1 MSDFNVNIF
10 KARRAEVAKRM
21 EDNSILVLSSSK
33 LVSRNNDT
41 TFPFR
46 QDSNFYYLTGF
57 QEPDS
62 ILIVQSDGRSV
73 LFCRKK
79 NSELEKWDGFM
90 WGPDAAKDHFGFD
103 EAYDISEI
111 NEILPNLIRGQKT
124 LNALVGKSLEFD
136 QKVTSWINK
145 ANSMERHQGN
155 IDLKNFSN
163 VLGSMRLIKDRNEID
178 LIRKSCEIAAIS
190 HRSVMQKAKV
200 GMTEYDLETMYL
212 NEFKING
219 SREASYTPIVAGGK
233 RACVLHYID
242 NNQNIKDGELVLVD
256 AGCEYGMYASDI
268 TRTYPING
276 KFTGEQRAV
285 YDVVLEAHNAA
296 CHAAKVG
303 NPCTDPQKTSE
314 KSLSQGLKDIGLL
327 RGSLDEIL
335 EKNLYREFYYHK
347 IGHWMGL
354 DVHDDCPYSIDG
366 KEILF
371 EDDMV
376 MTIEPG
382 IYVNDTADV
391 DARWKGIGV
400 RIENDILVKSDGYEN
415 LTAKVPVQAE
425 EIEQLMSE

>member
-1 MSDFNVNIF
+1 MSDLSIY

-21 EDNSILVLSSSK
+21 EDNSILILSSSK

-46 QDSNFYYLTGF
+46 QDSNFFYLTGF

-62 ILIVQSDGRSV
+62 VLIVHSDGRSI
-73 LFCRKK
+73 LFCREK
-79 NSELEKWDGFM
+79 NPDLEKWDGFM
-90 WGPDAAKDHFGFD
+90 WGPSAAQENFGFD
-103 EAYDISEI
+103 EAHDVNLID
-111 NEILPNLIRGQKT
+111 EILPNLIRGHKT
-124 LNALVGKSLEFD
+124 LNALIGKNLNFD
-136 QKVTSWINK
+136 AKITNWINR

-163 VLGSMRLIKDRNEID
+163 QLGSMRLIKDETEIS
-178 LIRKSCEIAAIS
+178 LIRKSCEIAAVS
-190 HRSVMQKAKV
+190 HKAVMQKAKV
-200 GMTEYDLETMYL
+200 GMSEYDLETMYM
-212 NEFKING
+212 NEFKVNG
-219 SREASYTPIVAGGK
+219 SREASYTPIIAGGE
-233 RACVLHYID
+233 RACILHYID
-242 NNQNIKDGELVLVD
+242 NDQQIEDGELVLVD

-276 KFTGEQRAV
+276 QFTGEQKAV

-303 NPCTDPQKTSE
+303 NPCTDPQRISE

-327 RGSLDEIL
+327 DGTLDEIL
-335 EKNLYREFYYHK
+335 DKKLFREFYYHK

-354 DVHDDCPYSIDG
+354 DVHDDCPYAIDG

-371 EDDMV
+371 QDNMV

-382 IYVNDTADV
+382 VYVNDTANV
-391 DARWKGIGV
+391 DDRWKGIGI
-400 RIENDILVKSDGYEN
+400 RIENDILITSDGYEN
-415 LTAKVPVQAE
+415 LTAKVPVETE
-425 EIEQLMSE
+425 EIEQLMGR

>member
-1 MSDFNVNIF
+1 MSDLNIY

-21 EDNSILVLSSSK
+21 EDNSILILSSSK

-46 QDSNFYYLTGF
+46 QDSNFFYLTGF

-62 ILIVQSDGRSV
+62 VLIVHSDGRSI
-73 LFCRKK
+73 LFCREK
-79 NSELEKWDGFM
+79 NPDLEKWDGFM
-90 WGPDAAKDHFGFD
+90 WGPTAAQENFGFD
-103 EAYDISEI
+103 EAHDVNLID
-111 NEILPNLIRGQKT
+111 EILPNLIRGHKT
-124 LNALVGKSLEFD
+124 LNALIGKNLNFD
-136 QKVTSWINK
+136 AKITNWINR

-163 VLGSMRLIKDRNEID
+163 QLGSMRLIKDETEIS
-178 LIRKSCEIAAIS
+178 LIRKSCEIAAVS
-190 HRSVMQKAKV
+190 HKAVMQKAKV
-200 GMTEYDLETMYL
+200 GMSEYDLETMYM
-212 NEFKING
+212 NEFKVNG
-219 SREASYTPIVAGGK
+219 SREASYTPIIAGGA
-233 RACVLHYID
+233 RACILHYID
-242 NNQNIKDGELVLVD
+242 NDQQIKDGELVLVD

-276 KFTGEQRAV
+276 QFTGEQKAV

-303 NPCTDPQKTSE
+303 NPCTDPQRISE

-327 RGSLDEIL
+327 DGTLDEIL
-335 EKNLYREFYYHK
+335 DKKLFREFYYHK

-354 DVHDDCPYSIDG
+354 DVHDDCPYAIDG

-371 EDDMV
+371 QDNMV

-382 IYVNDTADV
+382 VYVNDTANV
-391 DARWKGIGV
+391 DDRWKGIGI
-400 RIENDILVKSDGYEN
+400 RIENDILITSDGYEN
-415 LTAKVPVQAE
+415 LTAKVPVETE
-425 EIEQLMSE
+425 EIEQLMGR

>member
-1 MSDFNVNIF
+1 MSDLNIY

-21 EDNSILVLSSSK
+21 EDNSILILSSSK

-46 QDSNFYYLTGF
+46 QDSNFFYLTGF

-62 ILIVQSDGRSV
+62 VLLVHSDGRSI
-73 LFCRKK
+73 LFCREK
-79 NSELEKWDGFM
+79 NPDLEKWDGFM
-90 WGPDAAKDHFGFD
+90 WGPAAAQENFGFD
-103 EAYDISEI
+103 EAHDINLI
-111 NEILPNLIRGQKT
+111 DEILPNLIRGHKT
-124 LNALVGKSLEFD
+124 LNALIGKNLNFD
-136 QKVTSWINK
+136 AKITNWINS

-163 VLGSMRLIKDRNEID
+163 QLGSMRLIKDETEIS
-178 LIRKSCEIAAIS
+178 LIRKSCEIAAVS
-190 HRSVMQKAKV
+190 HKAVMQKAKV
-200 GMTEYDLETMYL
+200 GMSEYDLETMYM
-212 NEFKING
+212 NEFKVNG
-219 SREASYTPIVAGGK
+219 SREASYTPIIAGGA
-233 RACVLHYID
+233 RACILHYID
-242 NNQNIKDGELVLVD
+242 NDQQIEDGKLVLVD

-276 KFTGEQRAV
+276 QFTGEQKAV

-303 NPCTDPQKTSE
+303 NPCTDPQRISE

-327 RGSLDEIL
+327 DGSLDEIL
-335 EKNLYREFYYHK
+335 DKKLFREFYYHK

-354 DVHDDCPYSIDG
+354 DVHDDCPYAVDG

-371 EDDMV
+371 QENMV

-382 IYVNDTADV
+382 VYVNDTANV
-391 DARWKGIGV
+391 DDRWKGIGI
-400 RIENDILVKSDGYEN
+400 RIENDILITSDGYEN
-415 LTAKVPVQAE
+415 LTAKVPVETE
-425 EIEQLMSE
+425 EIEQLMGR

>member
-1 MSDFNVNIF
+1 MSDLNIY

-21 EDNSILVLSSSK
+21 EDNSILILSSSK

-46 QDSNFYYLTGF
+46 QDSNFFYLTGF

-62 ILIVQSDGRSV
+62 VLIVHSDGRSI
-73 LFCRKK
+73 LFCREK
-79 NSELEKWDGFM
+79 NPDLEKWDGFM
-90 WGPDAAKDHFGFD
+90 WGPAAAQENFGFD
-103 EAYDISEI
+103 EAHDINLI
-111 NEILPNLIRGQKT
+111 DEILPNLIRGHKT
-124 LNALVGKSLEFD
+124 LNALIGKNLNFD
-136 QKVTSWINK
+136 AKITNWINT

-163 VLGSMRLIKDRNEID
+163 QLGSMRLIKDETEIS
-178 LIRKSCEIAAIS
+178 LIRKSCEIAAVS
-190 HRSVMQKAKV
+190 HKAVMQKAKV
-200 GMTEYDLETMYL
+200 GMSEYDLETMYM
-212 NEFKING
+212 NEFKVNG
-219 SREASYTPIVAGGK
+219 SREASYTPIIAGGA
-233 RACVLHYID
+233 RACILHYID
-242 NNQNIKDGELVLVD
+242 NDQQIEDGELVLVD

-276 KFTGEQRAV
+276 QFTGEQKAV

-303 NPCTDPQKTSE
+303 NPCTDPQRISE

-327 RGSLDEIL
+327 DGSLDEIL
-335 EKNLYREFYYHK
+335 DKKLFREFYYHK

-354 DVHDDCPYSIDG
+354 DVHDDCPYAVDG

-371 EDDMV
+371 QDNMV

-382 IYVNDTADV
+382 VYVNDTANV
-391 DARWKGIGV
+391 DDRWKGIGI
-400 RIENDILVKSDGYEN
+400 RIENDILITSDGYEN
-415 LTAKVPVQAE
+415 LTAKVPVETE
-425 EIEQLMSE
+425 EIEQLMGR

>member
-1 MSDFNVNIF
+1 MSDLNIY

-21 EDNSILVLSSSK
+21 EDNSILILSSSK

-46 QDSNFYYLTGF
+46 QDSNFFYLTGF

-62 ILIVQSDGRSV
+62 VLIVHSDGRSI
-73 LFCRKK
+73 LFCREK
-79 NSELEKWDGFM
+79 NPDLEKWDGFM
-90 WGPDAAKDHFGFD
+90 WGPAAAQENFGFD
-103 EAYDISEI
+103 EAHDINLI
-111 NEILPNLIRGQKT
+111 DEILPNLIRGHKT
-124 LNALVGKSLEFD
+124 LNALIGKNLNFD
-136 QKVTSWINK
+136 AKITNWINS

-163 VLGSMRLIKDRNEID
+163 QLGSMRLLKDETEIS
-178 LIRKSCEIAAIS
+178 LIRKSCEIAAVS
-190 HRSVMQKAKV
+190 HKAVMQKAKV
-200 GMTEYDLETMYL
+200 GMSEYDLETMYM
-212 NEFKING
+212 NEFKVNG
-219 SREASYTPIVAGGK
+219 SREASYTPIIAGGA
-233 RACVLHYID
+233 RACILHYID
-242 NNQNIKDGELVLVD
+242 NDQQIEDGELVLVD

-276 KFTGEQRAV
+276 QFTGEQKAV

-303 NPCTDPQKTSE
+303 NPCTDPQRISE

-327 RGSLDEIL
+327 DGSLDEIL
-335 EKNLYREFYYHK
+335 DKKLFREFYYHK

-354 DVHDDCPYSIDG
+354 DVHDDCPYAVDG

-371 EDDMV
+371 QENMV

-382 IYVNDTADV
+382 VYVNDTANV
-391 DARWKGIGV
+391 DDRWKGIGI
-400 RIENDILVKSDGYEN
+400 RIENDILITSDGYEN
-415 LTAKVPVQAE
+415 LTAKVPVETE
-425 EIEQLMSE
+425 EIEQLMRG

>member
-1 MSDFNVNIF
+1 MSDLNIY

-21 EDNSILVLSSSK
+21 EDNSILILSSSK

-46 QDSNFYYLTGF
+46 QDSNFFYLTGF

-62 ILIVQSDGRSV
+62 VLIVHSDGRSI
-73 LFCRKK
+73 LFCREK
-79 NSELEKWDGFM
+79 NPDLEKWDGFM
-90 WGPDAAKDHFGFD
+90 WGPAAAQENFGFD
-103 EAYDISEI
+103 EAHDINLI
-111 NEILPNLIRGQKT
+111 DEILPNLIRGHKT
-124 LNALVGKSLEFD
+124 LNALIGKNLNFD
-136 QKVTSWINK
+136 AKITNWINS

-163 VLGSMRLIKDRNEID
+163 QLGSMRLLKDETEIS
-178 LIRKSCEIAAIS
+178 LIRKSCEIAAVS
-190 HRSVMQKAKV
+190 HKAVMQKAKV
-200 GMTEYDLETMYL
+200 GMSEYDLETMYM
-212 NEFKING
+212 NEFKVNG
-219 SREASYTPIVAGGK
+219 SREASYTPIIAGGA
-233 RACVLHYID
+233 RACILHYID
-242 NNQNIKDGELVLVD
+242 NDQQIEDGELVLVD

-276 KFTGEQRAV
+276 QFTGEQKAV

-303 NPCTDPQKTSE
+303 NPCTDPQRISE

-327 RGSLDEIL
+327 DGSLDEIL
-335 EKNLYREFYYHK
+335 DKKLFREFYYHK

-354 DVHDDCPYSIDG
+354 DVHDDCPYAVDG

-371 EDDMV
+371 QENMV

-382 IYVNDTADV
+382 VYVNDTANV
-391 DARWKGIGV
+391 DDRWKGIGI
-400 RIENDILVKSDGYEN
+400 RIENDILITSDGYEN
-415 LTAKVPVQAE
+415 LTAKVPVETE
-425 EIEQLMSE
+425 EIEQLMRE

>member
-1 MSDFNVNIF
+1 MSDLSIY

-21 EDNSILVLSSSK
+21 EDNSILILSSSK

-46 QDSNFYYLTGF
+46 QDSNFFYLTGF

-62 ILIVQSDGRSV
+62 VLIVHSDGRSI
-73 LFCRKK
+73 LFCREK
-79 NSELEKWDGFM
+79 NPDLEKWDGFM
-90 WGPDAAKDHFGFD
+90 WGPSAAQENFGFD
-103 EAYDISEI
+103 EAHDVNLID
-111 NEILPNLIRGQKT
+111 EILPNLIRGHKT
-124 LNALVGKSLEFD
+124 LNALIGKNLNFD
-136 QKVTSWINK
+136 AKITNWINR

-163 VLGSMRLIKDRNEID
+163 QLGSMRLIKDETEIS
-178 LIRKSCEIAAIS
+178 LIRKSCEIAAVS
-190 HRSVMQKAKV
+190 HKAVMQKAKV
-200 GMTEYDLETMYL
+200 GMSEYDLETMYM
-212 NEFKING
+212 NEFKVNG
-219 SREASYTPIVAGGK
+219 SREASYSPIIAGGE
-233 RACVLHYID
+233 RACILHYID
-242 NNQNIKDGELVLVD
+242 NDQQIEDGELVLVD

-276 KFTGEQRAV
+276 QFTGEQKAV

-303 NPCTDPQKTSE
+303 NPCTDPQRISE

-327 RGSLDEIL
+327 DGTLDEIL
-335 EKNLYREFYYHK
+335 DKKLFREFYYHK

-354 DVHDDCPYSIDG
+354 DVHDDCPYAIDG

-371 EDDMV
+371 QDNMV

-382 IYVNDTADV
+382 VYVNDTANV
-391 DARWKGIGV
+391 DDRWKGIGI
-400 RIENDILVKSDGYEN
+400 RIENDILITSDGYEN
-415 LTAKVPVQAE
+415 LTAKVPVETE
-425 EIEQLMSE
+425 EIEQLMGR

>member
-1 MSDFNVNIF
+1 MSDLNIY

-21 EDNSILVLSSSK
+21 EDNSILILSSSK

-46 QDSNFYYLTGF
+46 QDSNFFYLTGF

-62 ILIVQSDGRSV
+62 VLIVHSDGRSI
-73 LFCRKK
+73 LFCREK
-79 NSELEKWDGFM
+79 NPDLEKWDGFM
-90 WGPDAAKDHFGFD
+90 WGPTAAQENFGFD
-103 EAYDISEI
+103 EAHDVNLID
-111 NEILPNLIRGQKT
+111 EILPNLIRGHKT
-124 LNALVGKSLEFD
+124 LNALIGKNLNFD
-136 QKVTSWINK
+136 AKITNWINR

-163 VLGSMRLIKDRNEID
+163 QLGSMRLIKDETEIS
-178 LIRKSCEIAAIS
+178 LIRKSCEIAAVS
-190 HRSVMQKAKV
+190 HKAVMQKAKV
-200 GMTEYDLETMYL
+200 GMSEYDLETMYM
-212 NEFKING
+212 NEFKVNG
-219 SREASYTPIVAGGK
+219 SREASYSPIIAGGE
-233 RACVLHYID
+233 RACILHYID
-242 NNQNIKDGELVLVD
+242 NDQQIEDGELVLVD

-276 KFTGEQRAV
+276 QFTGEQKAV

-303 NPCTDPQKTSE
+303 NPCTDPQRISE

-327 RGSLDEIL
+327 DGSLDEIL
-335 EKNLYREFYYHK
+335 DKKLFREFYYHK

-354 DVHDDCPYSIDG
+354 DVHDDCPYAIDG

-371 EDDMV
+371 QDNMV

-382 IYVNDTADV
+382 VYVNDTANV
-391 DARWKGIGV
+391 DDRWKGIGI
-400 RIENDILVKSDGYEN
+400 RIENDILITSDGYEN
-415 LTAKVPVQAE
+415 LTAKVPVETE
-425 EIEQLMSE
+425 EIKQLMGR

>member
-1 MSDFNVNIF
+1 MSDLNIY

-21 EDNSILVLSSSK
+21 EDNSILILSSSK

-46 QDSNFYYLTGF
+46 QDSNFFYLTGF

-62 ILIVQSDGRSV
+62 VLIVHSDGRSI
-73 LFCRKK
+73 LFCREK
-79 NSELEKWDGFM
+79 NPDLEKWDGFM
-90 WGPDAAKDHFGFD
+90 WGPAAAQENFGFD
-103 EAYDISEI
+103 EAHDINLI
-111 NEILPNLIRGQKT
+111 DEILPNLIRGHKT
-124 LNALVGKSLEFD
+124 LNALIGKNLNFD
-136 QKVTSWINK
+136 AKITNWINT

-163 VLGSMRLIKDRNEID
+163 QLGIMRLIKDETEIS
-178 LIRKSCEIAAIS
+178 LIRKSCEIAAVS
-190 HRSVMQKAKV
+190 HKAVMQKAKV
-200 GMTEYDLETMYL
+200 GMSEYDLETMYM
-212 NEFKING
+212 NEFKVNG
-219 SREASYTPIVAGGK
+219 SREASYTPIIAGGA
-233 RACVLHYID
+233 RACILHYID
-242 NNQNIKDGELVLVD
+242 NDQQIEDGELVLVD

-276 KFTGEQRAV
+276 QFTGEQKAV

-303 NPCTDPQKTSE
+303 NPCTDPQKISE

-327 RGSLDEIL
+327 DGSLDEIL
-335 EKNLYREFYYHK
+335 DKKLFREFYYHK

-354 DVHDDCPYSIDG
+354 DVHDDCPYAVDG

-371 EDDMV
+371 QDNMV

-382 IYVNDTADV
+382 VYVNDTANV
-391 DARWKGIGV
+391 DDRWKGIGI
-400 RIENDILVKSDGYEN
+400 RIENDILITSDGYEN
-415 LTAKVPVQAE
+415 LTAKVPVETE
-425 EIEQLMSE
+425 EIEQLMGR

>member
-1 MSDFNVNIF
+1 MSDLNIY

-21 EDNSILVLSSSK
+21 EDNSILILSSSK

-46 QDSNFYYLTGF
+46 QDSNFFYLTGF

-62 ILIVQSDGRSV
+62 VLIVHSDGRSI
-73 LFCRKK
+73 LFCREK
-79 NSELEKWDGFM
+79 NPDLEKWDGFM
-90 WGPDAAKDHFGFD
+90 WGPTAAQENFGFD
-103 EAYDISEI
+103 EAHDVNLID
-111 NEILPNLIRGQKT
+111 EILPNLIRGHKT
-124 LNALVGKSLEFD
+124 LNALIGKNLNFD
-136 QKVTSWINK
+136 AKITNWINR

-163 VLGSMRLIKDRNEID
+163 QLGSMRLIKDETEIS
-178 LIRKSCEIAAIS
+178 LIRKSCEIAAVS
-190 HRSVMQKAKV
+190 HKAVMQKAKV
-200 GMTEYDLETMYL
+200 GMSEYDLETMYM
-212 NEFKING
+212 NEFKVNG
-219 SREASYTPIVAGGK
+219 SREASYTPIIAGGE
-233 RACVLHYID
+233 RACILHYID
-242 NNQNIKDGELVLVD
+242 NDQQIEDGELVLVD

-276 KFTGEQRAV
+276 QFTGEQKAV

-303 NPCTDPQKTSE
+303 NPCTDPQRISE

-327 RGSLDEIL
+327 DGTLDEIL
-335 EKNLYREFYYHK
+335 DKKLFREFYYHK

-354 DVHDDCPYSIDG
+354 DVHDDCPYAIDG

-371 EDDMV
+371 QDNMV

-382 IYVNDTADV
+382 VYVNDTANV
-391 DARWKGIGV
+391 DDRWKGIGI
-400 RIENDILVKSDGYEN
+400 RIENDILITSDGYEN
-415 LTAKVPVQAE
+415 LTAKVPVETE
-425 EIEQLMSE
+425 EIEQLMGR

>member
-1 MSDFNVNIF
+1 MSDLNIY

-21 EDNSILVLSSSK
+21 EDNSILILSSSK

-46 QDSNFYYLTGF
+46 QDSNFFYLTGF

-62 ILIVQSDGRSV
+62 VLLVHSDGRSI
-73 LFCRKK
+73 LFSREK
-79 NSELEKWDGFM
+79 NQELEKWDGFM
-90 WGPDAAKDHFGFD
+90 WGPEEAQENFGFD
-103 EAYDISEI
+103 EAHDINLI
-111 NEILPNLIRGQKT
+111 DEILPNLIRGHKT
-124 LNALVGKSLEFD
+124 LNALIGKNLNFD
-136 QKVTSWINK
+136 ANITNWINS

-163 VLGSMRLIKDRNEID
+163 QLGSMRLIKDETEIS
-178 LIRKSCEIAAIS
+178 LIRKSCEIAAVS
-190 HRSVMQKAKV
+190 HKAVMQKAKV
-200 GMTEYDLETMYL
+200 GMSEYDLETMYM
-212 NEFKING
+212 NEFKVNG
-219 SREASYTPIVAGGK
+219 SREASYTPIIAGGA
-233 RACVLHYID
+233 RACILHYID
-242 NNQNIKDGELVLVD
+242 NDQQIEDGELVLVD

-276 KFTGEQRAV
+276 QFTGEQKAV

-303 NPCTDPQKTSE
+303 NPCTDPQKISE

-327 RGSLDEIL
+327 DGSLDEIL
-335 EKNLYREFYYHK
+335 DKKLFREFYYHK

-354 DVHDDCPYSIDG
+354 DVHDDCPYAVDG

-371 EDDMV
+371 QENMV

-382 IYVNDTADV
+382 VYVNDTANV
-391 DARWKGIGV
+391 DDRWKGIGI
-400 RIENDILVKSDGYEN
+400 RIENDILITSDGYEN
-415 LTAKVPVQAE
+415 LTAKVPVETE
-425 EIEQLMSE
+425 EIEQLMRG

>member
-1 MSDFNVNIF
+1 MSDLNIY

-21 EDNSILVLSSSK
+21 EDNSILILSSSK

-46 QDSNFYYLTGF
+46 QDSNFFYLTGF

-62 ILIVQSDGRSV
+62 VLIVHSDGRSI
-73 LFCRKK
+73 LFCREK
-79 NSELEKWDGFM
+79 NPDLEKWDGFM
-90 WGPDAAKDHFGFD
+90 WGPAAAQENFGFD
-103 EAYDISEI
+103 EAHDINLI
-111 NEILPNLIRGQKT
+111 DEILPNLIRGHKT
-124 LNALVGKSLEFD
+124 LNALIGKNLNFD
-136 QKVTSWINK
+136 AKITNWINT

-163 VLGSMRLIKDRNEID
+163 QLGSMRLIKDETEIS
-178 LIRKSCEIAAIS
+178 LIRKSCEIAAVS
-190 HRSVMQKAKV
+190 HKAVMQKAKV
-200 GMTEYDLETMYL
+200 GMSEYDLETMYM
-212 NEFKING
+212 NEFKVNG
-219 SREASYTPIVAGGK
+219 SREASYTPIIAGGA
-233 RACVLHYID
+233 RACILHYID
-242 NNQNIKDGELVLVD
+242 NDQQIEDGELVLVD

-276 KFTGEQRAV
+276 QFTGEQKAV

-303 NPCTDPQKTSE
+303 NPCTDPQRISE

-327 RGSLDEIL
+327 DGSLDEIL
-335 EKNLYREFYYHK
+335 DKKLFREFYYHK

-354 DVHDDCPYSIDG
+354 DVHDDCPYAIDG

-371 EDDMV
+371 QDNMV

-382 IYVNDTADV
+382 VYVNDTANV
-391 DARWKGIGV
+391 DDRWKGIGI
-400 RIENDILVKSDGYEN
+400 RIENDILITSDGYEN
-415 LTAKVPVQAE
+415 LTAKVPVETE
-425 EIEQLMSE
+425 EIKQLMGR

>member
-1 MSDFNVNIF
+1 MSDLNIY

-21 EDNSILVLSSSK
+21 EDNSILILSSSK

-46 QDSNFYYLTGF
+46 QDSNFFYLTGF

-62 ILIVQSDGRSV
+62 VLIVHSDGRSI
-73 LFCRKK
+73 LFCREK
-79 NSELEKWDGFM
+79 NPDLEKWDGFM
-90 WGPDAAKDHFGFD
+90 WGPEAAQENFGFD
-103 EAYDISEI
+103 EAHDINLI
-111 NEILPNLIRGQKT
+111 DEILPNLIRGHKT
-124 LNALVGKSLEFD
+124 LNSLIGKNLNFD
-136 QKVTSWINK
+136 AKITNWINT

-163 VLGSMRLIKDRNEID
+163 QLGSMRLIKDETEIS
-178 LIRKSCEIAAIS
+178 LIRKSCEIAAVS
-190 HRSVMQKAKV
+190 HKAVMQKAKV
-200 GMTEYDLETMYL
+200 GMSEYDLETMYM
-212 NEFKING
+212 NEFKVNG
-219 SREASYTPIVAGGK
+219 SREASYTPIIAGGA
-233 RACVLHYID
+233 RACILHYID
-242 NNQNIKDGELVLVD
+242 NDQQIEDGELVLVD

-276 KFTGEQRAV
+276 QFTGEQKAV

-303 NPCTDPQKTSE
+303 NPCTDPQRISE

-327 RGSLDEIL
+327 DGSLDEIL
-335 EKNLYREFYYHK
+335 DKKLFREFYYHK

-354 DVHDDCPYSIDG
+354 DVHDDCPYAIDG

-371 EDDMV
+371 QDNMV

-382 IYVNDTADV
+382 VYVNDTANV
-391 DARWKGIGV
+391 DDRWKGIGI
-400 RIENDILVKSDGYEN
+400 RIENDILITSDGYEN
-415 LTAKVPVQAE
+415 LTAKVPVETE
-425 EIEQLMSE
+425 EIEQLMGR

>member
-1 MSDFNVNIF
+1 MSDLNIY

-21 EDNSILVLSSSK
+21 EDNSILILSSSK

-46 QDSNFYYLTGF
+46 QDSNFFYLTGF

-62 ILIVQSDGRSV
+62 VLIVHSDGRSI
-73 LFCRKK
+73 LFCREK
-79 NSELEKWDGFM
+79 NPDLEKWDGFM
-90 WGPDAAKDHFGFD
+90 WGPAAAQENFGFD
-103 EAYDISEI
+103 EAHDINLI
-111 NEILPNLIRGQKT
+111 DEILPNLIRGHKT
-124 LNALVGKSLEFD
+124 LNALIGKNLNFD
-136 QKVTSWINK
+136 AKIINWINT

-163 VLGSMRLIKDRNEID
+163 QLGSMRLIKDETEIS
-178 LIRKSCEIAAIS
+178 LIRKSCEIAAVS
-190 HRSVMQKAKV
+190 HKAVMQKAKV
-200 GMTEYDLETMYL
+200 GMSEYDLETMYM
-212 NEFKING
+212 NEFKVNG
-219 SREASYTPIVAGGK
+219 SREASYTPIIAGGA
-233 RACVLHYID
+233 RACILHYID
-242 NNQNIKDGELVLVD
+242 NDQQIEDGELVLVD

-276 KFTGEQRAV
+276 QFTGEQKAV

-303 NPCTDPQKTSE
+303 NPCTDPQRISE

-327 RGSLDEIL
+327 DGSLDEIL
-335 EKNLYREFYYHK
+335 DKKLFREFYYHK

-354 DVHDDCPYSIDG
+354 DVHDDCPYAIDG

-371 EDDMV
+371 QENMV

-382 IYVNDTADV
+382 VYVNDTANV
-391 DARWKGIGV
+391 DDRWKGIGI
-400 RIENDILVKSDGYEN
+400 RIENDILITSDGYEN
-415 LTAKVPVQAE
+415 LTAKVPVETE
-425 EIEQLMSE
+425 EIEQLMRG

>member
-1 MSDFNVNIF
+1 MSDLNIY

-21 EDNSILVLSSSK
+21 EDNSILILSSSK

-46 QDSNFYYLTGF
+46 QDSNFFYLTGF

-62 ILIVQSDGRSV
+62 VLLVHSDGRSI
-73 LFCRKK
+73 LFCREK
-79 NSELEKWDGFM
+79 NPDLEKWDGFM
-90 WGPDAAKDHFGFD
+90 WGPAAAQENFGFD
-103 EAYDISEI
+103 EAHDINLI
-111 NEILPNLIRGQKT
+111 DEILPNLIRGHKT
-124 LNALVGKSLEFD
+124 LNALIGKNLNFD
-136 QKVTSWINK
+136 AKIINWINT

-163 VLGSMRLIKDRNEID
+163 QLGSMRLIKDETEIS
-178 LIRKSCEIAAIS
+178 LIRKSCEIAAVS
-190 HRSVMQKAKV
+190 HKAVMQKAKV
-200 GMTEYDLETMYL
+200 GMSEYDLETMYM
-212 NEFKING
+212 NEFKVNG
-219 SREASYTPIVAGGK
+219 SREASYTPIIAGGA
-233 RACVLHYID
+233 RACILHYID
-242 NNQNIKDGELVLVD
+242 NDQQIKDGELVLVD

-276 KFTGEQRAV
+276 QFTGEQKAV

-303 NPCTDPQKTSE
+303 NPCTDPQRISE

-327 RGSLDEIL
+327 DGSLDEIL
-335 EKNLYREFYYHK
+335 DKKLFREFYYHK

-354 DVHDDCPYSIDG
+354 DVHDDCPYAVDG

-371 EDDMV
+371 QENMV

-382 IYVNDTADV
+382 VYVNDTANV
-391 DARWKGIGV
+391 DDRWKGIGI
-400 RIENDILVKSDGYEN
+400 RIENDILITSDGYEN
-415 LTAKVPVQAE
+415 LTAKVPVETE
-425 EIEQLMSE
+425 EIEQLMRG

>member
-1 MSDFNVNIF
+1 MSDLNIY

-21 EDNSILVLSSSK
+21 EDNSILILSSSK

-46 QDSNFYYLTGF
+46 QDSNFFYLTGF

-62 ILIVQSDGRSV
+62 VLIVHSDGRSI
-73 LFCRKK
+73 LFCREK
-79 NSELEKWDGFM
+79 NPDLEKWDGFM
-90 WGPDAAKDHFGFD
+90 WGPSAAQENFGFD
-103 EAYDISEI
+103 EAHDVNLID
-111 NEILPNLIRGQKT
+111 EILPNLIRGHKT
-124 LNALVGKSLEFD
+124 LNALIGKNLNFD
-136 QKVTSWINK
+136 AKITNWINR

-163 VLGSMRLIKDRNEID
+163 QLGSMRLIKDETEIS
-178 LIRKSCEIAAIS
+178 LIRKSCEIAAVS
-190 HRSVMQKAKV
+190 HKAVMQKAKV
-200 GMTEYDLETMYL
+200 GMSEYDLETMYM
-212 NEFKING
+212 NEFKVNG
-219 SREASYTPIVAGGK
+219 SREASYSPIIAGGE
-233 RACVLHYID
+233 RACILHYID
-242 NNQNIKDGELVLVD
+242 NDQQIEDGELVLVD

-276 KFTGEQRAV
+276 QFTGEQKAV

-303 NPCTDPQKTSE
+303 NPCTDPQRISE

-327 RGSLDEIL
+327 DGSLDEIL
-335 EKNLYREFYYHK
+335 DKKLFREFYYHK

-354 DVHDDCPYSIDG
+354 DVHDDCPYAIDG

-371 EDDMV
+371 QDNMV

-382 IYVNDTADV
+382 VYVNDTANV
-391 DARWKGIGV
+391 DDRWKGIGI
-400 RIENDILVKSDGYEN
+400 RIENDILITSDGYEN
-415 LTAKVPVQAE
+415 LTAKVPVETE
-425 EIEQLMSE
+425 EIEQLMGR

>member
-1 MSDFNVNIF
+1 MSDLNIY

-21 EDNSILVLSSSK
+21 EDNSILILSSSK

-46 QDSNFYYLTGF
+46 QDSNFFYLTGF

-62 ILIVQSDGRSV
+62 VLIVHSDGRSI
-73 LFCRKK
+73 LFCREK
-79 NSELEKWDGFM
+79 NPDLEKWDGFM
-90 WGPDAAKDHFGFD
+90 WGPAAAQENFGFD
-103 EAYDISEI
+103 EAHDINLI
-111 NEILPNLIRGQKT
+111 DEILPNLIRGHKT
-124 LNALVGKSLEFD
+124 LNALIGKNLNFD
-136 QKVTSWINK
+136 AKIINWINT

-163 VLGSMRLIKDRNEID
+163 QLGSMRLIKDETEIS
-178 LIRKSCEIAAIS
+178 LIRKSCEIAAVS
-190 HRSVMQKAKV
+190 HKAVMQKAKV
-200 GMTEYDLETMYL
+200 GMSEYDLETMYM
-212 NEFKING
+212 NEFKVNG
-219 SREASYTPIVAGGK
+219 SREASYTPIIAGGA
-233 RACVLHYID
+233 RACILHYID
-242 NNQNIKDGELVLVD
+242 NDQQIKDGELVLVD

-276 KFTGEQRAV
+276 QFTGEQKAV

-303 NPCTDPQKTSE
+303 NPCTDPQRISE

-327 RGSLDEIL
+327 DGSLDEIL
-335 EKNLYREFYYHK
+335 DKKLFREFYYHK

-354 DVHDDCPYSIDG
+354 DVHDDCPYAIDG

-371 EDDMV
+371 QENMV

-382 IYVNDTADV
+382 VYVNDTANV
-391 DARWKGIGV
+391 DDRWKGIGI
-400 RIENDILVKSDGYEN
+400 RIENDILITSDGYEN
-415 LTAKVPVQAE
+415 LTAKVPVETE
-425 EIEQLMSE
+425 EIKQLMGR